1 MRKILVI
8 DNNIDPPHGCADIV
22 RSLREADAQKRFT
35 LEVHRGPEEQYPKDP
50 RSLAAVVISGS
61 KTSALDTSP
70 WVKAQLN
77 FLERLQDVAVPTFG
91 ICYGQQLMAKAFG
104 GESYVRKAP
113 VAEFGFV
120 ELRKTS
126 LGQKSALLQ
135 NLPKSFYSFCYH
147 YDEVEKVPPG
157 FANLLSSEACAVHM
171 IGHEERPMW
180 GVQFHPER
188 DVAESQMSLRKITQ
202 QDPDVQPLGLGR
214 EQELYDPQV
223 AQILFTNFLN
233 LAVEIGERK

>member
-22 RSLREADAQKRFT
+22 RSLHEADANKQFT
-35 LEVHRGPEEQYPKDP
+35 FEVHRGPEEHYPKDP
-50 RSLAAVVISGS
+50 RSFAAVVISGS
-61 KTSALDTSP
+61 KTSALDTSR

-77 FLERLQDVAVPTFG
+77 FLQRLQDASVPTFG

-113 VAEFGFV
+113 VSEFGFV
-120 ELRKTS
+120 ELRKTI
-126 LGQKSALLQ
+126 LGQNSALLR
-135 NLPKSFYSFCYH
+135 NLPNSFYSFCYH

-188 DVAESQMSLRKITQ
+188 DVSESRVSLQKITQ
-202 QDPDVQPLGLGR
+202 QDPEVQPLGLGR
-214 EQELYDPQV
+214 EHELYDPLV
-223 AQILFTNFLN
+223 ARALFTNFLS
-233 LAVEIGERK
+233 LAAEIEERK

>member
-22 RSLREADAQKRFT
+22 RSLREADTQKRFT
-35 LEVHRGPEEQYPKDP
+35 LEVRRGPEQHYAKDP
-50 RSLAAVVISGS
+50 SSFAAVVISGS

-77 FLERLQDVAVPTFG
+77 FLQRLQDLAVPTFG

-104 GESYVRKAP
+104 GESSVRKAP
-113 VAEFGFV
+113 LSEFGFV
-120 ELRKTS
+120 ELRKTRH
-126 LGQKSALLQ
+126 GQNSALLKD
-135 NLPKSFYSFCYH
+135 LPDSFYSFCYH

-171 IGHEERPMW
+171 IGHDERPMW

-188 DVAESQMSLRKITQ
+188 DVSESQMSLRKITQ
-202 QDPDVQPLGLGR
+202 QDPNVQPLGLGR

-223 AQILFTNFLN
+223 ARILFTNFLS
-233 LAVEIGERK
+233 LAAEIEERK